1 VLLVAA
7 LLSKLI
13 LTIKYIK
20 MQKLNRKIKELVEAT
35 LIIGV
40 ARGEGANA
48 SSHDGK
54 KDKIKASVDNLTN
67 RQIEITKQ
75 TAIDFADWLG
85 KLSPSQITSL
95 WSKNGEHS
103 GLFTMDNEQLFEK
116 FEKQYT
122 EPCNGNCGMNYCDDN
137 GCLENKPNSDG
148 VNSNLPIETDAS

>member
-1 VLLVAA
+1 
-7 LLSKLI
+7 
-13 LTIKYIK
+13 
-20 MQKLNRKIKELVEAT
+20 MQKLNRKTKELVEAT

-54 KDKIKASVDNLTN
+54 KDKIKGSINNLTN

-75 TAIDFADWLG
+75 TAIDFADWLD
-85 KLSPSQITSL
+85 KLTPSQRTSV
-95 WSKNGEHS
+95 WSKNGESNS

-137 GCLENKPNSDG
+137 GCLENKPKSEG
-148 VNSNLPIETDAS
+148 TDVAMVSV

>member
-1 VLLVAA
+1 M
-7 LLSKLI
+7 KI
-13 LTIKYIK
+13 
-20 MQKLNRKIKELVEAT
+20 LNRKTKELVEAT

-40 ARGEGANA
+40 ARGEGVNN
-48 SSHDGK
+48 SSHHDK
-54 KDKIKASVDNLTN
+54 QEKIKGSIDNITI

-75 TAIDFADWLG
+75 TAIDFANWLD
-85 KLSPSQITSL
+85 KLSPSQKTSV

-137 GCLENKPNSDG
+137 GCLENKPKLFGEQVDVVYVQHK
-148 VNSNLPIETDAS
+148 VNLMKKL